1 MGFDFKK
8 NFKDIFIRVIKKD
21 YSGNTGITIKNGIA
35 QFSTNLFAKI
45 GSLFFTIILARI
57 LMPELFGLY
66 SLALSTIM
74 IFASLSELGINLAL
88 TKFVSREFERNKKRI
103 KAKSYTF
110 YL

>member
-8 NFKDIFIRVIKKD
+8 NFQDIFRRVIKKD

-57 LMPELFGLY
+57 MVNNKEPI
-66 SLALSTIM
+66 LA
-74 IFASLSELGINLAL
+74 
-88 TKFVSREFERNKKRI
+88 TKVVEN
-103 KAKSYTF
+103 
-110 YL
+110 